1 VQRNG
6 NQECEWAASLFDT
19 YPKERNVAVAY
30 FSKLPNV
37 PPETAEKVVARI
49 RTQLGNRRPDGAIF
63 HAEGPTDDGSWW
75 AFNIWES
82 DEASE
87 KFGVEFLQPALNS
100 LGIAIPREDR
110 LEVNWETS
118 SESTRT

>member
-1 VQRNG
+1 M
-6 NQECEWAASLFDT
+6 
-19 YPKERNVAVAY
+19 AVAY
-30 FSKLPNV
+30 FSKLPNT

-49 RTQLGNRRPDGAIF
+49 RAQLGNRRPDGAIF
-63 HAEGPTDDGSWW
+63 HAEGPTDDGGWW
-75 AFNIWES
+75 AFNIWDS
-82 DEASE
+82 DDASE
-87 KFGVEFLQPALNS
+87 NFGVEFLRPTLNS